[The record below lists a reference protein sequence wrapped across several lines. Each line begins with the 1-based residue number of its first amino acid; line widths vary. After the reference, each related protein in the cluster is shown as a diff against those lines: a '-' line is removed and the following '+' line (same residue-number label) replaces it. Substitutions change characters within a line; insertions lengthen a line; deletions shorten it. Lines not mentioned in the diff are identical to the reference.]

1 MTCPKTETAEPR
13 GQTIRRVKR
22 AAVNI
27 KPRQPYLDWANS
39 LDPDGVKIGVDYMP
53 EGRVYLVEDVPEG
66 LLDVPALVRPYYE
79 AIWEEELGAWHRR
92 EADWPQRRDFTTFQA
107 WFELELHSLV
117 LDLKGGWL
125 WTERYE
131 RY

>member
-1 MTCPKTETAEPR
+1 M
-13 GQTIRRVKR
+13 RRVKR
-22 AAVNI
+22 AAVNT
-27 KPRQPYLDWANS
+27 KPRQPYIDWANS

-53 EGRVYLVEDVPEG
+53 EGCVSWVEDVPEG
-66 LLDVPALVRPYYE
+66 LLDVPALVEPHYE
-79 AIWEEELGAWHRR
+79 VIWEEELGAWHRR
-92 EADWPQRRDFTTFQA
+92 EADWPQWRDFTTFQA

-117 LDLKGGWL
+117 LDLQGGWL

>member
-1 MTCPKTETAEPR
+1 M
-13 GQTIRRVKR
+13 RRVKR

-27 KPRQPYLDWANS
+27 KPRQPYIDGANS
-39 LDPDGVKIGVDYMP
+39 LEPGGVKIGVDFMS
-53 EGRVYLVEDVPEG
+53 EGRVYLVEDVSEG
-66 LLDVPALVRPYYE
+66 LLDVPAVVEPYYE
-79 AIWEEELGAWHRR
+79 QIWEEELGAWHRQ
-92 EADWPQRRDFTTFQA
+92 EANWPRRRDFTTFQA
-107 WFELELHSLV
+107 WFEIELHSLV

>member
-1 MTCPKTETAEPR
+1 M
-13 GQTIRRVKR
+13 RRVKR
-22 AAVNI
+22 AAVSI
-27 KPRQPYLDWANS
+27 KPRQPYIDWANS
-39 LDPDGVKIGVDYMP
+39 LDPAGVKIGVDFMP

-66 LLDVPALVRPYYE
+66 LLDVPALVEPYYE
-79 AIWEEELGAWHRR
+79 VIWEEELGAWHRR
-92 EADWPQRRDFTTFQA
+92 EADWPPQRDFTTFQA